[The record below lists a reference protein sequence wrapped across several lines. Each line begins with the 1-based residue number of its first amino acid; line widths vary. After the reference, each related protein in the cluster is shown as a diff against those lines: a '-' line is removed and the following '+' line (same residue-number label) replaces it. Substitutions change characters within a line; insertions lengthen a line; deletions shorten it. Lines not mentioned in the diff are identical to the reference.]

1 MSPVSRAAAALM
13 LALPLAIAAGGAS
26 IKATPLAAAQAGHP
40 PAAPVPV
47 EKFLGFEIGEQR
59 RYLLGPPEALGAGE
73 RGRWAITLETVDGT
87 GAGSHEAVFQLAS
100 EWHGARLLETP
111 LDMITDVEGHGRVR
125 VNASGFPLLIEYETE
140 RELAGLAGRES
151 YMIVY
156 RYDDGRYRKHTTMDG
171 GQRDDEVPVRGSDF
185 LELDVPSGLYP
196 FLPEPPGCPGL
207 RASIVDGRAHVN
219 QPERRAVAAPS
230 SGRLA
235 PNAPRIID
243 NYECKEPL
251 FANPGL
257 LSFVMP
263 ALWEAKGAR
272 ELLFFT
278 PLGPTGEMAGT
289 LTVGLGAP
297 GAGAP
302 GLAGGSP
309 GNSDRPAADASD
321 FHFITPAR
329 YRQRE
334 QLAFGER
341 VHVRVGDRSRDA
353 WVLTGATH
361 LGDIYVDDEGVV
373 LRIDLPKPT
382 ADAPQRWIRLLWP
395 SEF

>member
-1 MSPVSRAAAALM
+1 MSPVARAGAALM
-13 LALPLAIAAGGAS
+13 LALVAPGGAS
-26 IKATPLAAAQAGHP
+26 ITATPLAAAQAGL
-40 PAAPVPV
+40 PAGAVAQV
-47 EKFLGFEIGEQR
+47 EEFLGFEIGEQR

-73 RGRWAITLETVDGT
+73 QGRWTITLDTVHPT
-87 GAGSHEAVFQLAS
+87 GARSFEAVFLLTS
-100 EWHGARLLETP
+100 EWHDARVPETP
-111 LDMITDVEGHGRVR
+111 LDMITDVKSHGSVR
-125 VNASGFPLLIEYETE
+125 VNASGFPLVIEYETE
-140 RELAGLAGRES
+140 RHLAGRGPES

-156 RYDDGRYRKHTTMDG
+156 RYDDGGYRKHTTMDG

-207 RASIVDGRAHVN
+207 DASTDDSPAHVD
-219 QPERRAVAAPS
+219 QPERRTVVAPS
-230 SGRLA
+230 SAGLA
-235 PNAPRIID
+235 PTVPWIID
-243 NYECKEPL
+243 NYECKESL

-289 LTVGLGAP
+289 VTVGVGAP

-309 GNSDRPAADASD
+309 GNSDRPAVDASD

-334 QLAFGER
+334 ELAFGER
-341 VHVRVGDRSRDA
+341 VRVPIGDRTRDA
-353 WVLTGATH
+353 WVLTGASQV
-361 LGDIYVDDEGVV
+361 GDIYVDDRGVV
-373 LRIDLPKPT
+373 LRIDLPKRS
-382 ADAPQRWIRLLWP
+382 ADSSQRWIRLLWP

>member
-1 MSPVSRAAAALM
+1 MSPVSRATAAL
-13 LALPLAIAAGGAS
+13 LALPLVIAAGGAS
-26 IKATPLAAAQAGHP
+26 SKATPLATARTGL
-40 PAAPVPV
+40 PASAVVPV

-59 RYLLGPPEALGAGE
+59 RYLLGPPEALDAGE
-73 RGRWAITLETVDGT
+73 RGRWAITLDTVYAT

-111 LDMITDVEGHGRVR
+111 LDMITDVESHGRVQ
-125 VNASGFPLLIEYETE
+125 VNASGFPLAIEYETE
-140 RELAGLAGRES
+140 RHLAGGRSET

-171 GQRDDEVPVRGSDF
+171 GQRDDEVPVRGSEL

-207 RASIVDGRAHVN
+207 RASIDDGRAHVN
-219 QPERRAVAAPS
+219 EPERRAVAAPS

-235 PNAPRIID
+235 PNAPRIVD
-243 NYECKEPL
+243 SYECKEPL

-334 QLAFGER
+334 RLAFGER
-341 VHVRVGDRSRDA
+341 VRVRIGDRTRDA
-353 WVLTGATH
+353 WVLTGASH
-361 LGDIYVDDEGVV
+361 VGDIYVDDQGVV

-382 ADAPQRWIRLLWP
+382 ADASERWIRLLWP